1 MLVFFWLLEYNP
13 SYLPSHITCA
23 PYLELRSTTPTQSQF
38 NKLTILAVPGLAI
51 GAFYGTLKTTTPA
64 LFSIAS
70 GAQCFAIGTTF
81 WTARTAI
88 LHQDGLQN
96 WWNVTRGA
104 SMIPRNDQSPS
115 PSDKVRAS
123 TIAGTFT
130 GVSLGLLFRGPR
142 NVIPGAIMFTLFGW
156 GGQKG
161 YNFLDKRNSQELREQ
176 AQLKALGDDRPKETL
191 VQKFAKSKWSPMS
204 VLTDEQYEEMLQEKL
219 LKVEADIAIIDER
232 IEAVKKMA
240 IEKEGRRALR
250 EQQEGSKEEK

>member
-1 MLVFFWLLEYNP
+1 MTKRYDPEQVTHPLDV
-13 SYLPSHITCA
+13 A
-23 PYLELRSTTPTQSQF
+23 QSAASVGVA
-38 NKLTILAVPGLAI
+38 TAVPGLAI
-51 GAFYGTLKTTTPA
+51 GSFYGTLKTTTPV

-88 LHQDGLQN
+88 LNQDGLQN
-96 WWNVTRGA
+96 WWNFTRGVPL
-104 SMIPRNDQSPS
+104 IPRNDQSPS
-115 PSDKVRAS
+115 LSDKVRAS
-123 TIAGTFT
+123 TIAGAFT
-130 GVSLGLLFRGPR
+130 GISLGLLLRGPR
-142 NVIPGAIMFTLFGW
+142 NVVPGTIMFTLFGW

-176 AQLKALGDDRPKETL
+176 AQLKALGEDRPKETL

-204 VLTDEQYEEMLQEKL
+204 ILTDEQYEEMLQEKL

-240 IEKEGRRALR
+240 IEEEGQRALR
-250 EQQEGSKEEK
+250 EQEDGSQEKR